1 MLAPQSG
8 WDVKSKCPER
18 SGTRDT
24 KGLSVHDLRR
34 SAVRNLVR
42 AGVPE
47 TVAMKISGHKL
58 GGGYAIASEADE
70 GNGEGRNERIG

>member
-24 KGLSVHDLRR
+24 KGLRVR

-58 GGGYAIASEADE
+58 GVGYAIASDADE
-70 GNGEGRNERIG
+70 GNGEGRNERTG